1 MIVKSKYGIFQ
12 TKLYGLKMVKLV
24 ETLIV
29 GFVIARYHISVPEHQ
44 GVLEGESGGMWLI
57 VKKHCEVAL

>member
-24 ETLIV
+24 ETLIA
-29 GFVIARYHISVPEHQ
+29 GFVIDRYHISVPEHQ
-44 GVLEGESGGMWLI
+44 GVLEGESGGM
-57 VKKHCEVAL
+57 